1 MLLRQDAYSL
11 SDDPAHLDR
20 ALIHRW
26 LRDDSYWAASIPED
40 VQQRAIEGSI
50 NFGVYE
56 GEPGSRQVAYA
67 RVVTDRATFAWLCD
81 VFVVREHRGRGL
93 GKWLMDSV
101 MAHPE
106 LQGLRSFILA
116 TRDAH
121 TLYERYGFERVEGS
135 ERFMR
140 IHPRPYRAAP

>member
-1 MLLRQDAYSL
+1 MILRRDGYSL

-26 LRDDSYWAASIPED
+26 IHDDSYWAAGVPED
-40 VQQRAIEGSI
+40 IQERAIDHSL

-56 GEPGSRQVAYA
+56 GEPGRSQVGYA

-81 VFVVREHRGRGL
+81 VFVLEGHRGKGL
-93 GKWLMDSV
+93 AKWLMEAV
-101 MAHPE
+101 IAHPE
-106 LQGLRSFILA
+106 LQGLRNMMLG

-121 TLYERYGFERVEGS
+121 SLYERYGFERVEGS
-135 ERFMR
+135 QRYMRRF
-140 IHPRPYRAAP
+140 RPYRESP